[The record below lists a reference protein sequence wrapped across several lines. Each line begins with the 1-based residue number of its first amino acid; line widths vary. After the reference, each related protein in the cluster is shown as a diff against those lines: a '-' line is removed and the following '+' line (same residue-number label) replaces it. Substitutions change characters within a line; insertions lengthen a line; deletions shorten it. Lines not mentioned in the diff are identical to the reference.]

1 MMESG
6 DFFVTEGGQEDVT
19 GAEVPRD
26 GIMNIR
32 FVTVDG
38 EFIAGGDY
46 FLPEGIQNMSILE
59 QYVPEGYKKMESGDF
74 VVTWGGQEDVTVEK
88 IAKDVIM
95 NIRFVTVDGEFI
107 AGGDYFLAEG
117 IQNMSILEQYV
128 PEGYKMMESGD
139 FFVTEGGQED
149 VTVEKINN
157 DVIMKIRFVLADGT
171 FVGGGDYF
179 LPEGVQNL
187 SILEQYVP
195 VGYEMAE
202 TGDFMVTDGGSRD
215 VRVEKLDDT

>member
-1 MMESG
+1 M
-6 DFFVTEGGQEDVT
+6 
-19 GAEVPRD
+19 
-26 GIMNIR
+26 
-32 FVTVDG
+32 
-38 EFIAGGDY
+38 
-46 FLPEGIQNMSILE
+46 
-59 QYVPEGYKKMESGDF
+59 
-74 VVTWGGQEDVTVEK
+74 DVTVQE
-88 IAKDVIM
+88 IQSDVIM
-95 NIRFVTVDGEFI
+95 NSRSVPDDGTLI

-149 VTVEKINN
+149 ITVEKINN